1 MTDLGILR
9 TLAYRELKLKD
20 HEIQSNIT
28 NKQHDVQSVTHELLR
43 IWHRKWNNM
52 EEAFTNLHTA
62 LMECDLIMLADE
74 LVKATEK
81 RDQEQHPKEVLK
93 DKHIHM
99 LSTRITNK
107 GELSK
112 LAFRGLKLEI
122 EDVES
127 ALMLRCPHLLS
138 LIPFE

>member
-81 RDQEQHPKEVLK
+81 RDKSNIQKK
-93 DKHIHM
+93 
-99 LSTRITNK
+99 
-107 GELSK
+107 
-112 LAFRGLKLEI
+112 F
-122 EDVES
+122 
-127 ALMLRCPHLLS
+127 
-138 LIPFE
+138 